1 MMRFSKTALLSS
13 TLLAFIVAISGCG
26 ASGAGS
32 VQPPYTGADTN
43 VVKFPRTAV
52 AQFARDSVELSGGI
66 EVYTPFVDSVSQT
79 VAADSLATYLGRNY
93 VTLYKNT
100 YNDATP
106 ADTEAFYQ
114 SGNDDLYQIDAG
126 LEAINKIAAVPVA
139 LGTQVHVGW
148 VLEAKLGSA
157 KGTQW
162 IAMDTTLSVPGP
174 FVTSMTLVDT
184 ATMMAD
190 TSYSLAGKVY
200 SVKHA
205 QHRITGTAS
214 VGSAYVN
221 YDVYISPV
229 LGCRVIYRIHE
240 ITYSFGGANGSQ
252 NGMQTILTAHN

>member
-1 MMRFSKTALLSS
+1 MMRFSTAALLSS
-13 TLLAFIVAISGCG
+13 ALFAFIVAVSGCG
-26 ASGAGS
+26 SSGAGS

-43 VVKFPRTAV
+43 IVVFPRNAV
-52 AQFARDSVELSGGI
+52 AHFVRDSVELSGGVEI
-66 EVYTPFVDSVSQT
+66 YTPFVDSVAQT
-79 VAADSLATYLGRNY
+79 VAADSIPTYLGRNN

-106 ADTEAFYQ
+106 SDTEAFYQ

-126 LEAINKIAAVPVA
+126 LEAINNIPAVPLA

-148 VLEAKLGSA
+148 VLEARLGSA
-157 KGTQW
+157 KGTKW

-190 TSYSLAGKVY
+190 TTYSLSGKVY

-205 QHRITGTAS
+205 QHKITGSAS